1 MALEGSPLCL
11 KTALGDSH
19 VDQADP
25 GKEPVYASYEP
36 SPCLI
41 DVLALQVVSAIG
53 LDLKALKEMTTL
65 KNESRSKLSH
75 S

>member
-25 GKEPVYASYEP
+25 GKEPV
-36 SPCLI
+36 
-41 DVLALQVVSAIG
+41 VSAIG